1 MATVRVVVLNY
12 NGGAVT
18 LRCVEAVLAA
28 GGDGHGLEVVVVDN
42 ASTDDVVASLRRDR
56 PSVRVITNDRNEG
69 FARGCNVAMADL
81 HGVDFVALINND
93 AIVQP
98 GWLGPLV
105 AAAEPSDVGAVCAK
119 LLLNLTAR
127 VVQVEAPVVHTV
139 AGRPVGVGLASVSV
153 AGVDVEGLR
162 HDERFHAAPVDG
174 VWWTRTPTASAW
186 WPIACG
192 DDSDD
197 RNDSERALDV
207 TVHLVA
213 PSTSSV
219 TVGDGVGAATWAV
232 GPQGI
237 DAPARLHGV
246 RRIINSVGAELY
258 EGWQGGD
265 RGFLQP
271 DLGQFDEQAEVFAWC
286 GGAVLLKADYLRD
299 VGLFDRSFFL
309 YYEDFELSWRGRARG
324 WRYLYEPTSV
334 VLHEHMYSSGPGSE
348 FHRYWSQRNRR
359 LTLVL
364 HAPARIALRAV
375 VGAVVAA
382 ARRREWSALR
392 VLPAVPAALR
402 TRARLRRVRTV
413 PPEDITRWMT
423 TK

>member
-1 MATVRVVVLNY
+1 
-12 NGGAVT
+12 
-18 LRCVEAVLAA
+18 
-28 GGDGHGLEVVVVDN
+28 
-42 ASTDDVVASLRRDR
+42 
-56 PSVRVITNDRNEG
+56 
-69 FARGCNVAMADL
+69 MADL

-139 AGRPVGVGLASVSV
+139 GGRPVGVGLASVSV

-186 WPIACG
+186 WPMP
-192 DDSDD
+192 DSDD
-197 RNDSERALDV
+197 SNDSHDSEDSERALDV

-246 RRIINSVGAELY
+246 RRIINSVGGELY

-299 VGLFDRSFFL
+299 VGLFDRTFFL

-392 VLPAVPAALR
+392 VFPAVPGALR

>member
-1 MATVRVVVLNY
+1 MATVRVVVVNY

-18 LRCVEAVLAA
+18 LRCVETLLAA
-28 GGDGHGLEVVVVDN
+28 GGDGHQVEVVVVDN
-42 ASTDDVVASLRRDR
+42 ASTSDDVVAVLRRDH
-56 PSVRVITNDRNEG
+56 PSVRVVTNEHNEG

-105 AAAEPSDVGAVCAK
+105 AAAEPADVGAVCPK

-139 AGRPVGVGLASVSV
+139 GTLPVGVGLASISV
-153 AGVDVEGLR
+153 GGAEVEGVR
-162 HDERFHAAPVDG
+162 YDERFHAVPVDG
-174 VWWTRTPTASAW
+174 VHWTRMPTASAW
-186 WPIACG
+186 WPTSDA
-192 DDSDD
+192 DDG
-197 RNDSERALDV
+197 NDLDV
-207 TVHLVA
+207 AVQLLA
-213 PSTSSV
+213 PTTSSV

-246 RRIINSVGAELY
+246 RRIINSVGGELY

-271 DLGQFDEQAEVFAWC
+271 DLGQFDEPAEVFAWS
-286 GGAVLLKADYLRD
+286 GGAVLLKAAHLRD
-299 VGLFDRSFFL
+299 VGLFDPTFFL
-309 YYEDFELSWRGRARG
+309 YYEDFELSWRGRERG
-324 WRYLYEPTSV
+324 WRYVYEPTSV
-334 VLHEHMYSSGPGSE
+334 VLHEHMYSSGPGSA
-348 FHRYWSQRNRR
+348 FHRYWSARNRR

-364 HAPARIALRAV
+364 HAPPRVALRAV
-375 VGAVVAA
+375 VGVFVAVV
-382 ARRREWSALR
+382 RRREWSALR
-392 VLPAVPAALR
+392 VLPALPSALR

-413 PPEDITRWMT
+413 PTADITRWMT
-423 TK
+423 SK